1 MVDQDIVQK
10 MTRRIVERFAPQKI
24 IAFGSWARGET
35 GPDSDIDF
43 LVIMPYTGSK
53 RDWQVAIR
61 RELKDFQVPKDII
74 VASNEEIEQ
83 KKTINGYIYKTAIA
97 EGVVLYER

>member
-1 MVDQDIVQK
+1 MVDQDIVKK
-10 MTRRIVERFAPQKI
+10 MTQRIVERFAPPKI

-74 VASNEEIEQ
+74 VATNEEIEQ
-83 KKTINGYIYKTAIA
+83 KKDDKRLYI
-97 EGVVLYER
+97 